1 MNLVAI
7 VGRPN
12 VGKSTLFNRLVGNRE
27 AIVED
32 TPGVTRDR
40 IYGKSDWNGIYFDLI
55 DTGGFIPGSETVM
68 EKAIR
73 EQAELAIEEADAI
86 IFVVDARDGVTKFDE
101 DIAQILRQSNKPV
114 VMAVNKADNANQ
126 DNFAYEFYSLGLGD
140 PYAMSAMN
148 GRSTGEF
155 MDKLVSGL
163 EANPEDEVDDRLKLA
178 VVGRPNAGKS
188 SLINAFLGY
197 DRLIVTDVAGTTR
210 DAIDTAVE
218 YEGEELVL
226 IDTAGL
232 RKRAQV
238 KENIELYSVL
248 RTQRAIERCDI
259 GIVMIDATRG
269 LEDQDKK
276 IINQLEEA
284 RKGIIIVYNKWDII
298 EKDDKTADTLRKN
311 FAEEM
316 RTISYA
322 PVLFA
327 SALTKQRIH
336 KILEMA
342 KTVQANRKLRIKT
355 HELNEQI
362 LPIVEVTPPPAIRG
376 RDMRINFVT
385 QVGTEPP
392 VFALFLNY
400 PSDLTENY
408 KRFLERKIRELYGFE
423 GTPISLIFRRKN
435 TKWEDRPEK

>member
-12 VGKSTLFNRLVGNRE
+12 VGKSTLFNRLVGHRE

-40 IYGKSDWNGIYFDLI
+40 IYGKSDWNGVKFDI
-55 DTGGFIPGSETVM
+55 VDTGGFIPGSETTM

-73 EQAELAIEEADAI
+73 EQAELAIEEADTI
-86 IFVVDARDGVTKFDE
+86 LFVVDARDGVTKFDE
-101 DIAQILRQSNKPV
+101 DIAQILRKTNKPV
-114 VMAVNKADNANQ
+114 VLVVNKSDNAKQ

-140 PYAMSAMN
+140 PYPISAMS
-148 GRSTGEF
+148 GRSTGDF
-155 MDKLVSGL
+155 MDKLVEGL
-163 EANPEDEVDDRLKLA
+163 SQEEEEDDDDRLKLA

-188 SLINAFLGY
+188 SLINSFLGY
-197 DRLIVTDVAGTTR
+197 DRLIVTDIAGTTR
-210 DAIDTAVE
+210 DAVDTTVE
-218 YEGEELVL
+218 YEGEEIVL

-232 RKRAQV
+232 RKRSHV
-238 KENIELYSVL
+238 KENIEMYSVL

-259 GIVMIDATRG
+259 GIVMLDATRG

-276 IINQLEEA
+276 IINQLDEA
-284 RKGIIIVYNKWDII
+284 RKGIVIVYNKWDIM
-298 EKDDKTADTLRKN
+298 EKDDRTADELRKK

-316 RTISYA
+316 RTVSYA
-322 PVLFA
+322 PVVFA

-336 KILEMA
+336 KILEA
-342 KTVQANRKLRIKT
+342 CKLVEANRKRRVRT
-355 HELNEQI
+355 SELNEKI
-362 LPIVEVTPPPAIRG
+362 LPLVEMTPPPSTRG

-400 PSDLTENY
+400 PSDLAENY
-408 KRFLERKIRELYGFE
+408 KRYLENKIRELWDFE

-435 TKWEDRPEK
+435 TKWEDRER

>member
-12 VGKSTLFNRLVGNRE
+12 VGKSTLFNRLVGNRD

-32 TPGVTRDR
+32 VPGVTRDR
-40 IYGKSDWNGIYFDLI
+40 IYGKSDWNGIHFDVV
-55 DTGGFIPGSETVM
+55 DTGGFIPGSETTM

-73 EQAELAIEEADAI
+73 EQATLAIEEADSI
-86 IFVVDARDGVTKFDE
+86 IFVVDSRDGVTKFDA
-101 DIAQILRQSNKPV
+101 DIAQILRQTKKPIV
-114 VMAVNKADNANQ
+114 LVVNKSDNAKQ
-126 DNFAYEFYSLGLGD
+126 DTYAYEFYSLGLGE
-140 PYAMSAMN
+140 PFAISAMN
-148 GRSTGEF
+148 GRSTGEM
-155 MDKLVSGL
+155 MDKLVEGL
-163 EANPEDEVDDRLKLA
+163 KPDSEQEEDSRLKLA

-188 SLINAFLGY
+188 SLINSFLGY

-210 DAIDTAVE
+210 DAIDTVVK

-232 RKRAQV
+232 RKRSQV
-238 KENIELYSVL
+238 KENIELFSVL

-259 GIVMIDATRG
+259 GIVMVDSTRG
-269 LEDQDKK
+269 IEDQDKK

-284 RKGIIIVYNKWDII
+284 RKGIIIVYNKWDIVD
-298 EKDDKTADTLRKN
+298 KDEKTAEELRKK
-311 FAEEM
+311 FAEDM
-316 RTISYA
+316 RTVSYA

-336 KILEMA
+336 KILETA
-342 KTVQANRKLRIKT
+342 KMVSANRKKRIKT
-355 HELNEQI
+355 HELNEKI
-362 LPIVEVTPPPAIRG
+362 LPIVEMTPPPATRG

-385 QVGTEPP
+385 QVGIEPP

-400 PSDLTENY
+400 PSDLAENY
-408 KRFLERKIRELYGFE
+408 KRFLENKIRDLFGFE

-435 TKWEDRPEK
+435 TKWEDRAQN